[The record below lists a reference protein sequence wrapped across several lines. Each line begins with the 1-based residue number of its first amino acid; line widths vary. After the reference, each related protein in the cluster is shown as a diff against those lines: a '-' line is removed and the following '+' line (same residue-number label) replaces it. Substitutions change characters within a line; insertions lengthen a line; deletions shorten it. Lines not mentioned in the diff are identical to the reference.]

1 MDGLVHGQCADG
13 GGERGAVEDPEVLL
27 RREGDR
33 FDVVR
38 RQRLTRRH
46 DPSPNRR
53 PLEDAYGGVA
63 DEQAGDVRQWREV
76 WAARM
81 MNGTSV
87 HRKKP
92 VPLTSRRGD
101 ASTER
106 NERNNILTE
115 EGTHSLDQLPAD
127 ARVSADEGV
136 HANEYGPTY
145 PGLGHARRSEW
156 V

>member
-1 MDGLVHGQCADG
+1 
-13 GGERGAVEDPEVLL
+13 
-27 RREGDR
+27 
-33 FDVVR
+33 
-38 RQRLTRRH
+38 
-46 DPSPNRR
+46 
-53 PLEDAYGGVA
+53 
-63 DEQAGDVRQWREV
+63 
-76 WAARM
+76 M

-127 ARVSADEGV
+127 ARVAADEGV
-136 HANEYGPTY
+136 HANEDGAAD
-145 PGLGHARRSEW
+145 PGLRHARGSERVQERERHW
-156 V
+156 HRVGIGRQDSTLLVLEERETERERVARARVRCVD

>member
-1 MDGLVHGQCADG
+1 
-13 GGERGAVEDPEVLL
+13 
-27 RREGDR
+27 
-33 FDVVR
+33 
-38 RQRLTRRH
+38 
-46 DPSPNRR
+46 
-53 PLEDAYGGVA
+53 
-63 DEQAGDVRQWREV
+63 
-76 WAARM
+76 

-92 VPLTSRRGD
+92 VRLTSRRGD

-127 ARVSADEGV
+127 ARVAADEGV
-136 HANEYGPTY
+136 HADEYGPTD
-145 PGLGHARRSEW
+145 PRLRHARRSEW